1 VDISLNALKV
11 IDSTGLVLFVG
22 SVGLISGPGFFK
34 NLKSNFRDYLSVGLV
49 ITAVGF
55 LTTVACFYIGR
66 GAESSNQE
74 FAAAL
79 SGIMSGALTNA
90 PAFSSAKATAA
101 TVAAA
106 SGSVVA
112 AADIEAIVTVGYGI
126 AYIFGVVGVVLFVQI
141 VPSINKANMEE
152 ERALI
157 SVAKDDGRTV
167 AKKRYF
173 EVDPQGLFAFAFVLV
188 AGILVGTFR
197 IPLTPAGYSGVTF
210 SLSST
215 GGVLLVGLV
224 VGHFGHIGPVSVNLT
239 PGTLRSFRELGL
251 VLFLVGSGVSGGMK
265 FAQYFKLVYFFYGI
279 AITLLPMVVGYLFAR
294 YVLKMRLLNNLG
306 SIAGGMTS
314 TPALASLIGVSGTE
328 DVASAYAA
336 TYPIALIGVVITSQF
351 LILLLS

>member
-1 VDISLNALKV
+1 
-11 IDSTGLVLFVG
+11 
-22 SVGLISGPGFFK
+22 
-34 NLKSNFRDYLSVGLV
+34 
-49 ITAVGF
+49 
-55 LTTVACFYIGR
+55 
-66 GAESSNQE
+66 
-74 FAAAL
+74 
-79 SGIMSGALTNA
+79 M
-90 PAFSSAKATAA
+90 
-101 TVAAA
+101 
-106 SGSVVA
+106 
-112 AADIEAIVTVGYGI
+112 
-126 AYIFGVVGVVLFVQI
+126 
-141 VPSINKANMEE
+141 
-152 ERALI
+152 
-157 SVAKDDGRTV
+157 
-167 AKKRYF
+167 
-173 EVDPQGLFAFAFVLV
+173 
-188 AGILVGTFR
+188 
-197 IPLTPAGYSGVTF
+197 
-210 SLSST
+210 
-215 GGVLLVGLV
+215 GLV